1 MSPEE
6 LSSFLRD
13 DFPLVD
19 AHPDVAG
26 LFRHPRVLAALGPA
40 LADPFRSGR
49 VTVVLA
55 PEARGPVLGAL
66 VAQHLACGLMLA
78 RKEGRNHPGADQRTS
93 GGAGWHGATEVFQ
106 SRSFDLGPSDRVLL
120 VDDWITTGSSI
131 RALFGIVE
139 EAGADVVGASVIVDK
154 STGATRDE
162 LGVRALVRFADISG
176 VAEPRG

>member
-6 LSSFLRD
+6 LAGFLRNE
-13 DFPLVD
+13 FPLVD

-26 LFRHPRVLAALGPA
+26 LFRRPRILAALGPA
-40 LADPFRSGR
+40 LADPFLSGG

-66 VAQHLACGLMLA
+66 VAQQLSCGLMLA
-78 RKEGRNHPGADQRTS
+78 RKVGRNHPGADQRTS
-93 GGAGWHGATEVFQ
+93 GGVGWRGSAEVFQ
-106 SRSFDLGPSDRVLL
+106 SRSFDLAPTDNVLL
-120 VDDWITTGSSI
+120 VDDWITTGSSL
-131 RALFGIVE
+131 RALVSIVE

-162 LGVRALVRFADISG
+162 LAVRALVRFADIAG
-176 VAEPRG
+176 VAGPGR